1 MTRPRFIDISMPIT
15 PGMTVYPGDPS
26 PVFDTWQGDGVTLTV
41 ARLSLHA
48 GTHVD
53 APLHVL
59 PDGPAAETVPLASL
73 CGPCCVVQAG
83 PGVID
88 EGQVR
93 AWPLRDRDRLLVRRG
108 PDGCAF
114 TPGAAEALL
123 ERRIRLLGVEDLGP
137 EVPGDLDLPVHR
149 LLLPAGVVLLENLVL
164 SQVAPGRWQLTCLG
178 PFLPGREAFWV
189 RAVLS

>member
-1 MTRPRFIDISMPIT
+1 MTGPRPVDISMPLS
-15 PGMTVYPGDPS
+15 PGMPVYPGDP
-26 PVFDTWQGDGVTLTV
+26 PPAFDTWREDGVTLTL

-83 PGVID
+83 PGVVD
-88 EGQVR
+88 EDQVR
-93 AWPLRDRDRLLVRRG
+93 AWPLRDRDRVLVRRG
-108 PDGCAF
+108 PDGCVF
-114 TPGAAEALL
+114 TPGAALALL

-137 EVPGDLDLPVHR
+137 DATGDPALPVHH
-149 LLLPAGVVLLENLVL
+149 LLLFAGVVLLENLVL
-164 SQVAPGRWQLTCLG
+164 SQVASGRWWLTCLG
-178 PFLPGREAFWV
+178 PSLPGREAFWV